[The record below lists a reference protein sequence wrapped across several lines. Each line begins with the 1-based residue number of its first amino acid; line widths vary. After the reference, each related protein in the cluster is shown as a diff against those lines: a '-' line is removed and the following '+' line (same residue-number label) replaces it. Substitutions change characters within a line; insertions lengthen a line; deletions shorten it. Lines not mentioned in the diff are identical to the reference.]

1 VRQRPPGAHPS
12 AGSVDVRRDPPG
24 GPAPGAQAPP
34 RGPTAKRLDLQ
45 GVRALAVLLVALNH
59 ANVPF
64 LRGGYVGVDVFFVLS
79 GYFITGILL
88 RDGFGG
94 ERGALG
100 RVSIRRFYARRARRI
115 LPAACLTLITASIAA
130 FVVYDLMGRDFLG
143 TKVVLEDAFAA
154 SLFFANIHFIAT
166 ANNYFAA
173 ATATMPSPFQHFWS
187 LSVEEQFY
195 LVWPSLL
202 AVTFLACG
210 VRLRRGHGAIDL
222 ARRRRIATWVV
233 GLLIAGGCAAS
244 LLLSIQETAADPRA
258 AYFSTPVRAWEFG
271 CGAGLALLAARPR
284 PLPRIPLAVLGWVGL
299 AMVAAASYLYSG
311 ETPFPGAAALLPVIG
326 TGLIV
331 LAGMVP
337 ARGGVGRPLA
347 IRPLT
352 YIGDRSYAFYLWHY
366 PMLTLVWEAAGHV
379 LPVDLNLG
387 LLAAAF
393 ALSALTYACFEN
405 PLRFARWLRGWRT
418 ALMVPVSMSAS
429 VCAVMV
435 PIGLF
440 DASLAS
446 QASAARRAQA
456 QVRRLAPAR
465 HQPDPRNLWNST
477 PIPAVGVAAREARRG
492 VPLPKDITPS
502 LKELE
507 RENSWIGYDI
517 PKGCQPP
524 FGPGVHAK
532 KICRLGDPHSRHVVA
547 LVGDSHA
554 GMWMPA
560 LEQAART
567 DGFAIVPLDK
577 PGCILNV
584 IHRNMQGWP
593 CANWYQWALHADHR
607 LHPLATL
614 VEFQLTS
621 QLQAEPSTATADLRG
636 VLHQVTRGV
645 ILTDPPGQNQQP
657 SSCIARAGATMGD
670 CSSRLPGTYVP
681 MMHAIARLSAQ
692 THDAAIPT
700 LQWFCA
706 KGTCPMVID
715 HTLTMRDR
723 SHFTMEYGTL
733 LGPLIAPVLKPVLGR
748 LEHRAHARSTAA
760 VVRLPLVSGTAR
772 RAVYF

>member
-1 VRQRPPGAHPS
+1 
-12 AGSVDVRRDPPG
+12 
-24 GPAPGAQAPP
+24 
-34 RGPTAKRLDLQ
+34 
-45 GVRALAVLLVALNH
+45 VRALAVLLVALNH

-79 GYFITGILL
+79 GYFITGLLL
-88 RDGFGG
+88 RDGFEGAGG
-94 ERGALG
+94 TLG

-115 LPAACLTLITASIAA
+115 LPAACLTLVTASIAA
-130 FVVYDLMGRDFLG
+130 YVVYDLMGRDFLG
-143 TKVVLEDAFAA
+143 TKPVLEDALAA

-166 ANNYFAA
+166 ANDYFAQ

-195 LVWPSLL
+195 VVWPSLL
-202 AVTFLACG
+202 ALTFFIC
-210 VRLRRGHGAIDL
+210 RRSSFGRARGKRGSREMDA
-222 ARRRRIATWVV
+222 ARRRRIATWAV
-233 GLLIAGGCAAS
+233 GLLIAGGCAVS
-244 LLLSIQETAADPRA
+244 LLLSIQQTATDPRA

-271 CGAGLALLAARPR
+271 CGAGLALLAARPL
-284 PLPRIPLAVLGWVGL
+284 PLPRIPLAVLGWLGL
-299 AMVAAASYLYSG
+299 AMVAAASYLYSS
-311 ETPFPGAAALLPVIG
+311 ETAFPGGAALLPVLG
-326 TGLIV
+326 TGLII

-337 ARGGVGRPLA
+337 ARGGVNRPLA

-366 PMLTLVWEAAGHV
+366 PMLTLVWEATGHV
-379 LPVDLNLG
+379 LPVDLNLC

-418 ALMVPVSMSAS
+418 AVMVPISMSAS
-429 VCAVMV
+429 LCAVMI
-435 PIGLF
+435 PIGIF

-446 QASAARRAQA
+446 QASAAHRAQA
-456 QVRRLAPAR
+456 QVTKLAPAK
-465 HQPDPRNLWNST
+465 HQPDPRNLWSST

-507 RENSWIGYDI
+507 RENTWIGYDI
-517 PKGCQPP
+517 PKGCQPS
-524 FGPGVHAK
+524 FGPGVHSK
-532 KICRLGDPHSRHVVA
+532 KICRLGDPHSSRVVA

-560 LEQAART
+560 LERAART

-577 PGCILNV
+577 AGCILSV
-584 IHRNMQGWP
+584 IHHNLKGWP
-593 CANWYQWALHADHR
+593 CADWYQWALHADHK
-607 LHPLATL
+607 LHPLATI
-614 VEFQLTS
+614 VEFQFTS
-621 QLQAEPSTATADLRG
+621 QMQAQPATATDELHAVLR
-636 VLHQVTRGV
+636 QVTRGV
-645 ILTDPPGQNQQP
+645 LLTDPPGQSQQP
-657 SSCIARAGATMGD
+657 SSCIARSGATMGD

-681 MMHAIARLSAQ
+681 MMHDIAHMAAR
-692 THDAAIPT
+692 THHAAIPT

-706 KGTCPMVID
+706 KGTCPMVVD

-733 LGPLIAPVLKPVLGR
+733 LGPLMAPVLKPILGR
-748 LEHRAHARSTAA
+748 LASRAHAQPAGAITPERKIGLGPTVGGPWGSC
-760 VVRLPLVSGTAR
+760 VWVRRGGSLPCRV
-772 RAVYF
+772 

>member
-1 VRQRPPGAHPS
+1 V
-12 AGSVDVRRDPPG
+12 
-24 GPAPGAQAPP
+24 PP
-34 RGPTAKRLDLQ
+34 RGPTAKRDDLQ
-45 GVRALAVLLVALNH
+45 GVRALAVLLVALGH

-115 LPAACLTLITASIAA
+115 LPAACLTLVTASIAT

-202 AVTFLACG
+202 AIVFLVCG
-210 VRLRRGHGAIDL
+210 VRRRRRRGRRPVEVDW
-222 ARRRRIATWVV
+222 ARRRRIATWVI
-233 GLLIAGGCAAS
+233 GLLIAAGCALS
-244 LLLSIQETAADPRA
+244 LLLSIRETASDPQA

-284 PLPRIPLAVLGWVGL
+284 PLPRIPLAVLGWLGL
-299 AMVAAASYLYSG
+299 AMVAAASYLYSSH
-311 ETPFPGAAALLPVIG
+311 TAFPGDAALLPVIG

-331 LAGMVP
+331 LAGMAP

-366 PMLTLVWEAAGHV
+366 PMLTLVWEAVGHV
-379 LPVDLNLG
+379 LPVGENLG

-393 ALSALTYACFEN
+393 AISAFTYACFEN

-418 ALMVPVSMSAS
+418 AVMVPISMSAS

-435 PIGLF
+435 PIGIF

-446 QASAARRAQA
+446 QAAAAHRAQA
-456 QVRRLAPAR
+456 QVRRLAPAK
-465 HQPDPRNLWNST
+465 HQPDPTNLWKST

-492 VPLPKDITPS
+492 VSLPKDITPS
-502 LKELE
+502 LGELE
-507 RENSWIGYDI
+507 RENTYIGYEI
-517 PKGCQPP
+517 PKGCQPR
-524 FGPGVHAK
+524 FGNHATGR
-532 KICRLGDPHSRHVVA
+532 ICRLGDPTSKHVVA
-547 LVGDSHA
+547 VVGDSHA

-560 LEQAART
+560 LISAARA
-567 DGFAIVPLDK
+567 DGFAVVPLDK
-577 PGCILNV
+577 PGCILTV
-584 IHRNMQGWP
+584 IHRNLPSWP
-593 CANWYQWALHADHR
+593 CATWYQWALHADRR
-607 LHPLATL
+607 LHPLATI
-614 VEFQLTS
+614 VEFQFTS
-621 QLQAEPSTATADLRG
+621 ALQASPASTTSTLRTVLGQVRHG
-636 VLHQVTRGV
+636 VL
-645 ILTDPPGQNQQP
+645 LTDPPGQNQQP
-657 SSCIARAGATMGD
+657 SSCIARSGATMGD
-670 CSSRLPGTYVP
+670 CSSRLPSTYVP
-681 MMHAIARLSAQ
+681 LMKSLARMSARS
-692 THDAAIPT
+692 HYPAIPT

-706 KGTCPMVID
+706 KGTCPMVVD

-723 SHFTMEYGTL
+723 SHFTMEYSRL
-733 LGPLIAPVLKPVLGR
+733 LGPLIAPVLKPILGR
-748 LEHRAHARSTAA
+748 LERRGHHAQSVATTLDGRP
-760 VVRLPLVSGTAR
+760 VVDGSAR
-772 RAVYF
+772 WATYF